1 MNYSEPASPTASKS
15 GSRVRALGL
24 LLGGLA
30 LFAVGFNLLERLVAP
45 DSAPVAVPTAEHR
58 SDPIEPIRP
67 QVRKVGSDG
76 VAIDA
81 GELRRTTI
89 VIDGSSEDVDL
100 LLACLEEGIEQSFSD
115 GGSFVPPGS
124 DGWLTR
130 RAHRRAIAKHVSDEI
145 DRIKDQCMQSSVHR
159 RTGRRDHGRPRD

>member
-1 MNYSEPASPTASKS
+1 MDHSEPVPSTARKS
-15 GSRVRALGL
+15 RSRVRALGL

-30 LFAVGFNLLERLVAP
+30 LFVVGFNVLERLVAP
-45 DSAPVAVPTAEHR
+45 GSPRVALPTDEQR
-58 SDPIEPIRP
+58 GDPIEPIRP
-67 QVRKVGSDG
+67 EVRRLGSDG
-76 VAIDA
+76 VVIDA

-130 RAHRRAIAKHVSDEI
+130 RAHRRAIAKHVGDEI
-145 DRIKDQCMQSSVHR
+145 DRIKDQCMQR
-159 RTGRRDHGRPRD
+159 